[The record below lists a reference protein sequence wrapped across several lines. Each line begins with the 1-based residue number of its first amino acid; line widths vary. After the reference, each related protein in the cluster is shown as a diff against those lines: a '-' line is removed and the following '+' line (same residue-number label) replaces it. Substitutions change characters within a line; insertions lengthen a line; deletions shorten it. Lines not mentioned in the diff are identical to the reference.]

1 LAKQI
6 KTGIPGLDEL
16 IYGKEGAPGGL
27 PEGRC
32 VLLLGGPGSGKTIF
46 GLQFLYEGATE
57 YKEPGVFVALCESPE
72 EIRDNALQFGWDL
85 RKLEKEGKL
94 LIVDARPVS
103 VTEAGYIVPT
113 RELFQGEKIPFSRLV
128 KLISDEVTKI
138 GAKRLVLDSMNVLT
152 LQYESDFY
160 VRQGTLGLIQ
170 ALSRIG
176 CTTLLTC
183 EMYETRKRKE
193 VLLQEFLAHVVLVLH
208 FIRREGVMIRAFQIL
223 KLRGSKHSMQVHPM
237 EISDKGI
244 VIHPKER
251 VIEA

>member
-1 LAKQI
+1 MVKQI

-16 IYGKEGAPGGL
+16 VYGGF

-32 VLLLGGPGSGKTIF
+32 VLILGGPGSGKTIF
-46 GLQFLYEGATE
+46 GVQFLYAGAVE
-57 YKEPGVFVALCESPE
+57 HGEPGVYVALCESPD

-85 RKLEKEGKL
+85 RKLEKGGKFF
-94 LIVDARPVS
+94 IVDARPVS

-128 KLISDEVTKI
+128 KLISDQVTKI
-138 GAKRLVLDSMNVLT
+138 GAKRLVIDSMNVLN

-176 CTTLLTC
+176 CTTLLIC
-183 EMYETRKRKE
+183 EKYGELP
-193 VLLQEFLAHVVLVLH
+193 VLLQEFLAHAVTVLH
-208 FIRREGVMIRAFQIL
+208 YLRREGVMIRAFQIL
-223 KLRGSKHSMQVHPM
+223 KIRGSKHSMQVHPM
-237 EISDKGI
+237 EITDKGI

>member
-1 LAKQI
+1 MVKQI

-16 IYGKEGAPGGL
+16 IYGGL

-46 GLQFLYEGATE
+46 GVQFVYEGAVE
-57 YKEPGVFVALCESPE
+57 YNEPGVFVALCESPE

-85 RKLEKEGKL
+85 RKVEKEGKL

-128 KLISDEVTKI
+128 KLISDEVSKI
-138 GAKRLVLDSMNVLT
+138 NAKRLVLDSMNVLT
-152 LQYESDFY
+152 LQYESEFY

-176 CTTLLTC
+176 CTTLLVC
-183 EMYETRKRKE
+183 EKHGELET
-193 VLLQEFLAHVVLVLH
+193 LLQEFLAHGVTVLH
-208 FIRREGVMIRAFQIL
+208 YIRREGLMIRAFQIL
-223 KLRGSKHSMQVHPM
+223 KMRGTKHSMQVHPM

-244 VIHPKER
+244 IIHPKER

>member
-1 LAKQI
+1 LVKQI

-16 IYGKEGAPGGL
+16 IYGGL

-46 GLQFLYEGATE
+46 GLQFLYEGAVE
-57 YKEPGVFVALCESPE
+57 YNEPGVFVALCESPD

-94 LIVDARPVS
+94 LIVDARPVT
-103 VTEAGYIVPT
+103 VTESGYIVPT

-128 KLISDEVTKI
+128 KLISDEISKI
-138 GAKRLVLDSMNVLT
+138 KAKRLVLDSMNVLT

-160 VRQGTLGLIQ
+160 VRQGALGLIQ

-176 CTTLLTC
+176 CTTLLIC
-183 EMYETRKRKE
+183 ERHGEMET
-193 VLLQEFLAHVVLVLH
+193 LLQEFLAHGVVVLH
-208 FIRREGVMIRAFQIL
+208 YIRREGLMIRAFQIL
-223 KLRGSKHSMQVHPM
+223 KMRGIKHSMQVHPM
-237 EISDKGI
+237 EITDKGI
-244 VIHPKER
+244 IIHPKER

>member
-1 LAKQI
+1 LVKQI

-16 IYGKEGAPGGL
+16 IYGGL

-46 GLQFLYEGATE
+46 GVQFLYEGATE
-57 YKEPGVFVALCESPE
+57 CKEPGVFVALCESPE

-103 VTEAGYIVPT
+103 VTEAGYIVPA

-128 KLISDEVTKI
+128 KLISDEVSKI
-138 GAKRLVLDSMNVLT
+138 KAKRLVLDSMNVLT

-170 ALSRIG
+170 ALNRFG
-176 CTTLLTC
+176 CTTLLVC
-183 EMYETRKRKE
+183 EQYGKKPA
-193 VLLQEFLAHVVLVLH
+193 LLQEFLAHAVVVLH
-208 FIRREGVMIRAFQIL
+208 YIRREGLMIRAFQIL
-223 KLRGSKHSMQVHPM
+223 KIRGNKHSMQVHPM
-237 EISDKGI
+237 EITDKGI
-244 VIHPKER
+244 IIHPKER

>member
-1 LAKQI
+1 MMVKQI

-16 IYGKEGAPGGL
+16 IYGGF

-32 VLLLGGPGSGKTIF
+32 VLVLGGPGSGKTIF
-46 GLQFLYEGATE
+46 GVQFLYAGAVE
-57 YKEPGVFVALCESPE
+57 YGEPGVYVALCESPE
-72 EIRDNALQFGWDL
+72 EIRDNALKFGWDL
-85 RKLEKEGKL
+85 KKLEKEGKFF
-94 LIVDARPVS
+94 IVDARPVS

-128 KLISDEVTKI
+128 KLITDQVTKI
-138 GAKRLVLDSMNVLT
+138 GAKRLVIDSMNVLNI
-152 LQYESDFY
+152 QYESSFY

-176 CTTLLTC
+176 CTTLLIC
-183 EMYETRKRKE
+183 EKHGELET
-193 VLLQEFLAHVVLVLH
+193 LLQEFLAHGVTVLH
-208 FIRREGVMIRAFQIL
+208 YLRREGVMIRAFQIL
-223 KLRGSKHSMQVHPM
+223 KIRGSKHSMQVHPM
-237 EISDKGI
+237 EITDKGI

>member
-1 LAKQI
+1 LVKQI

-16 IYGKEGAPGGL
+16 IYGGL

-46 GLQFLYEGATE
+46 GVQFVYEGAVE
-57 YKEPGVFVALCESPE
+57 YNEPGVFVALCESPE

-85 RKLEKEGKL
+85 RKVEKEGKL

-128 KLISDEVTKI
+128 KLISDEVSKI
-138 GAKRLVLDSMNVLT
+138 NAKRLVLDSMNVLT
-152 LQYESDFY
+152 LQYESEFY

-176 CTTLLTC
+176 CTTLLVC
-183 EMYETRKRKE
+183 EKHGELET
-193 VLLQEFLAHVVLVLH
+193 LLQEFLAHGVTVLH
-208 FIRREGVMIRAFQIL
+208 YIRREGLMIRAFQIL
-223 KLRGSKHSMQVHPM
+223 KMRGTKHSMQVHPM

-244 VIHPKER
+244 IIHPKER

>member
-1 LAKQI
+1 MVKQI

-16 IYGKEGAPGGL
+16 IYGGL

-32 VLLLGGPGSGKTIF
+32 ILLLGGPGSGKTIF
-46 GLQFLYEGATE
+46 GVQFLYEGAVE
-57 YKEPGVFVALCESPE
+57 YNEPGVFVALCESPE

-128 KLISDEVTKI
+128 KLISDEVSKI
-138 GAKRLVLDSMNVLT
+138 KAKRLVLDSMNVLT

-160 VRQGTLGLIQ
+160 VRQGALGLIQ
-170 ALSRIG
+170 ALSRMG
-176 CTTLLTC
+176 CTTLLIC
-183 EMYETRKRKE
+183 ERHGELET
-193 VLLQEFLAHVVLVLH
+193 LLQEFLAHGVAVLH
-208 FIRREGVMIRAFQIL
+208 YIRREGLMIRAFQIL
-223 KLRGSKHSMQVHPM
+223 KMRGIKHSMQVHPM
-237 EISDKGI
+237 EITDKGI

>member
-1 LAKQI
+1 LVKQI

-16 IYGKEGAPGGL
+16 IYGGL
-27 PEGRC
+27 PQGRC

-57 YKEPGVFVALCESPE
+57 YNEPGVFVALCESPE

-128 KLISDEVTKI
+128 KLISDDVSKI
-138 GAKRLVLDSMNVLT
+138 KCQRLVLDSMNVLT
-152 LQYESDFY
+152 LQYESDFHI
-160 VRQGTLGLIQ
+160 RQGALGLIQ

-176 CTTLLTC
+176 CTTLIIC
-183 EMYETRKRKE
+183 EKYGEKEGEEKE
-193 VLLQEFLAHVVLVLH
+193 VLLQEYLAHGVAVLH
-208 FIRREGVMIRAFQIL
+208 YIRREGLMIRAFQIL
-223 KLRGSKHSMQVHPM
+223 KMRGTKHSMQVHPL

-244 VIHPKER
+244 IIHPKER